1 MTTQVTELGPSVQGV
16 RLSPEQRRLWALHR
30 RGTTVFTRGM
40 IRLEGELDP
49 ARLAGAL
56 GEVVARHE
64 ILRTTFRRDPRLKF
78 PLQAVGGAAPA
89 LRRVDLGGRAA
100 GEQEA
105 HVEALWREAARLR
118 VDIERGPLLH
128 VWLVRRADR
137 VHDLLVAAPAL
148 CADAWTL
155 DLLFGELA
163 EAYAGAGDRREPAAE
178 PLQYAQFSEWQ
189 NELVGAAESAPPAAG
204 APVVLPF
211 EGAAGE
217 GGASGEV
224 VDIEVDAALLG
235 RLESLARG
243 EGASL
248 ASVLLAAFHV
258 HLARLTGSRELVVAV
273 ASAGRR
279 IEDVQEVMGPVAKWL
294 PVPCRVDEAQRFAEL
309 VLRAQAG
316 VEEAAEDEERWS
328 PELPADGGEAGGTVG
343 FELSS
348 LQEPRVAGGLAW
360 RLERRCTGAG
370 GLKLALSA
378 QRGRGRVRLSFLY
391 DARRFGAEGVQG
403 MAEQYRAL
411 LASAAEA
418 WSAPAARLRLLGPAE
433 RARRLSEGRG
443 AGGTGGTGGT
453 MNDAAPPPW
462 LHAAFEE
469 HAARQPDALAVVA
482 GDRRLTYGALNRQAN
497 RLAHHLRRR
506 GVGGG
511 SPVGLFGERSVD
523 VIAGLLGILKAGGA
537 YVPLDPHAPA
547 QRLAQQIRRAGFTVL
562 LASAAVRARV
572 PDLSGAEC
580 AVVSLDDA
588 ALFDGEPAGDPAV
601 PVLPDDIASVVF
613 TSGSTGEPKGVGVT
627 HRGIASYTRS
637 VCEALGLEAG
647 LHFATVSTLS
657 ADLGNTSIFGAL
669 ATGGCLHVIGYETAT
684 DGRRFAEYTRRWPL
698 DVLKIVPSHLG
709 ALLDTGEG
717 ASVLPRRLLVLG
729 GEALPLALVDRIAAL
744 SSGCAVAN
752 HYGPTETT
760 VGALVQPLGALRDRR
775 GCASAPIGRPLP
787 SAEAYV
793 LDERLE
799 PAPAGTVGELYLGGA
814 GLSRGYLGQPDLT
827 AERFVPHPFGVGA
840 RLYRTGDRAR
850 YRPDGAI
857 EFMGRRDHQVKI
869 RGYRVELGE
878 IEARVREHPAVSQ
891 AVVVAA
897 ARADGAGG
905 DGAGGPRIVAYVVPR
920 EGTLDEA
927 SLRAFLR
934 DRLPEYMHPS
944 DVVLLRALPLTANGK
959 VDRKALP
966 SPAARRRREHVAP
979 RTPVEEALAAIW
991 ADVLGRPQVGVE
1003 DDFFELG
1010 GHSLMAIP
1018 LMHRIQQALGGS
1030 LSLMAIFEA
1039 PTVAGLAR
1047 LLAAERPASSVV
1059 VLRAGGSR
1067 PPLFCVDAT
1076 GLHVM
1081 TYKGL
1086 AAAMGEEQPVLGLD
1100 LGPSLA
1106 RDAGALSLPRIV
1118 EHLAREIRE
1127 RQARGPYRLLGWSV
1141 GGVLALAVAW
1151 ALEEQ
1156 GERVAFLG
1164 LLDTQPRTRL
1174 YAAGEPDVVEE
1185 LAAYIDQ
1192 DQSAALLALP
1202 PAELDALRERLRG
1215 LVDADRVAEAVRWAQ
1230 ARGLA
1235 SSDIPSAVYHHR
1247 YALLRGAAL
1256 LTRDLPPRC
1265 MAAPI
1270 HVWWSAETIARHG
1283 GPPVDWQQY
1292 TAGAVHTAILP
1303 GDHIAAVQ
1311 GADVHSRIRE
1321 TLEVLDPAERA
1332 PERAERTTL
1341 TRESP

>member
-1 MTTQVTELGPSVQGV
+1 MTTQVTEMGPSLQGV
-16 RLSPEQRRLWALHR
+16 RLSPQQRRLWALHR
-30 RGTTVFTRGM
+30 SGTTVVTRGL
-40 IRLEGELDP
+40 IRLEGDLDP

-64 ILRTTFRRDPRLKF
+64 ILRTAFRRDPRLKF
-78 PLQAVGGAAPA
+78 PLQAASGAPPA
-89 LRRVDLGGRAA
+89 WRRVDLGGRAA

-105 HVEALWREAARLR
+105 RVEALWREAARLT
-118 VDIERGPLLH
+118 VDLERGPLLH
-128 VWLVRRADR
+128 VWLVRRAGR
-137 VHDLLVAAPAL
+137 LHDLLVAAPAL

-163 EAYAGAGDRREPAAE
+163 EAYAGVGDRREPAAE

-189 NELVGAAESAPPAAG
+189 NELVGAAESAPPPAG
-204 APVVLPF
+204 GPVVLPF

-224 VDIEVDAALLG
+224 VEIEVDAALLD

-243 EGASL
+243 EGAALS
-248 ASVLLAAFHV
+248 SVLLAAFQV
-258 HLARLTGSRELVVAV
+258 HLARLTGARELVVAV
-273 ASAGRR
+273 ASPGRR

-294 PVPCRVDEAQRFAEL
+294 PVPCRVDDAQRFAEL

-316 VEEAAEDEERWS
+316 VEEATEEEERWN
-328 PELPADGGEAGGTVG
+328 PDQPADGGGTGGTVG
-343 FELSS
+343 FELSA
-348 LQEPRVAGGLAW
+348 LPEPRVAGGLAW
-360 RLERRCTGAG
+360 RVERRCTGAG

-378 QRGRGRVRLSFLY
+378 QRGPGRVRLSFWY
-391 DARRFGAEGVQG
+391 DARRFGAEGVLG

-411 LASAAEA
+411 LGSAAEA
-418 WSAPAARLRLLGPAE
+418 WSAPAARLGLLGPAE

-443 AGGTGGTGGT
+443 AGGAT
-453 MNDAAPPPW
+453 NDAAPPPC
-462 LHAAFEE
+462 LHAMFEE

-482 GDRRLTYGALNRQAN
+482 GDRRLTYGELSRQAN

-511 SPVGLFGERSVD
+511 SPVGLCGERSVD
-523 VIAGLLGILKAGGA
+523 MIAGLLGVLKAGGA
-537 YVPLDPHAPA
+537 YVPLDPHAPV
-547 QRLAQQIRRAGFTVL
+547 QRLAQQIRRADLSVL
-562 LASAAVRARV
+562 LTSAAVRARL
-572 PDLSGAEC
+572 PDLSDTDC
-580 AVVSLDDA
+580 AVLSLDDA
-588 ALFDGEPAGDPAV
+588 ALFHGEHGEPDGDPAV
-601 PVLPDDIASVVF
+601 PVLPDDLASVVF

-637 VCEALGLEAG
+637 VCEALGIEAG

-669 ATGGCLHVIGYETAT
+669 ASGGCLHVIGYETAT
-684 DGRRFAEYTRRWPL
+684 DGRRFSEYTRRWPI
-698 DVLKIVPSHLG
+698 DVLKIVPSHLS
-709 ALLDTGEG
+709 ALLDTGAG
-717 ASVLPRRLLVLG
+717 AAVLPRRLLVLG
-729 GEALPLALVDRIAAL
+729 GEALPLALVERIAAL

-760 VGALVQPLGALRDRR
+760 VGALVQPLRALRDPR
-775 GCASAPIGRPLP
+775 GCASVPIGRPLA

-878 IEARVREHPAVSQ
+878 IEARVREHPAVGQ
-891 AVVVAA
+891 AVVVVAA
-897 ARADGAGG
+897 ARE
-905 DGAGGPRIVAYVVPR
+905 DGAGGPKIVAYVVPR
-920 EGTLDEA
+920 EGALDEA
-927 SLRAFLR
+927 SLRAFLK
-934 DRLPEYMHPS
+934 DRLPEHMHPS

-959 VDRKALP
+959 VDRRALP

-1003 DDFFELG
+1003 DDFFDLG

-1059 VLRAGGSR
+1059 VLRAGGAR
-1067 PPLFCVDAT
+1067 PPLFCVDSS

-1081 TYKGL
+1081 AYQGL
-1086 AAAMGEEQPVLGLD
+1086 AAAMGEERPVLGLD

-1106 RDAGALSLPRIV
+1106 REAGALSLPRIV
-1118 EHLAREIRE
+1118 EQLSREIRE
-1127 RQARGPYRLLGWSV
+1127 RQARGPYHLLGWSV
-1141 GGVLALAVAW
+1141 GGVLALAIART
-1151 ALEEQ
+1151 LEAQ

-1164 LLDTQPRTRL
+1164 MLDAQPRTRL
-1174 YAAGEPDVVEE
+1174 YAGGEPDVVEE
-1185 LAAYIDQ
+1185 LAAYVDQ
-1192 DQSAALLALP
+1192 DRSAALLALP

-1215 LVDADRVAEAVRWAQ
+1215 LRDGDRVAEAVRWAQ
-1230 ARGLA
+1230 ARGFA
-1235 SSDIPSAVYHHR
+1235 SRDIPPAAYHHR

-1256 LTRDLPPRC
+1256 LTRDLPPLC
-1265 MAAPI
+1265 VAAPI

-1283 GPPVDWQQY
+1283 GPPVDWQPF

-1303 GDHIAAVQ
+1303 GDHIAAVK
-1311 GADVHSRIRE
+1311 GADAHARVRE

>member
-1 MTTQVTELGPSVQGV
+1 MTTQVTEPGTSVQGV

-30 RGTTVFTRGM
+30 SGTAVLTRGL
-40 IRLEGELDP
+40 IRLEGALDP

-64 ILRTTFRRDPRLKF
+64 ILRTAFRRDPRLKF
-78 PLQAVGGAAPA
+78 PLQAACGAPPA
-89 LRRVDLGGRAA
+89 WRRVDLGGRAA
-100 GEQEA
+100 GEQQA
-105 HVEALWREAARLR
+105 HVEALWREAARLE
-118 VDIERGPLLH
+118 VDLDRGPLLH

-137 VHDLLVAAPAL
+137 LHDLLVAAPAL
-148 CADAWTL
+148 CADAATL

-163 EAYAGAGDRREPAAE
+163 EAYAGAGDRRERAEE

-189 NELVGAAESAPPAAG
+189 NELVGSAEIAPPPAG
-204 APVVLPF
+204 VPVVLPF

-217 GGASGEV
+217 GGARGEV
-224 VDIEVDAALLG
+224 VEIEVDAALLG

-248 ASVLLAAFHV
+248 SSVLLAAFQV

-279 IEDVQEVMGPVAKWL
+279 IEDVQEVMGPVAKWF
-294 PVPCRVDEAQRFAEL
+294 PVPCRVDDAARFAEL

-316 VEEAAEDEERWS
+316 VEEATEEEERWN
-328 PELPADGGEAGGTVG
+328 PDLPADRGGTCGTVG

-360 RLERRCTGAG
+360 RVERRCTGAG

-378 QRGRGRVRLSFLY
+378 QRGPGGLRLSFWH

-411 LASAAEA
+411 LGSAADA
-418 WSAPAARLRLLGPAE
+418 WSAPAARLGLLGPAE

-443 AGGTGGTGGT
+443 AGGVA
-453 MNDAAPPPW
+453 NDAAPPPY

-482 GDRRLTYGALNRQAN
+482 GDRRLTYGELNRQAN

-511 SPVGLFGERSVD
+511 SPVGLCGERSVD

-537 YVPLDPHAPA
+537 YVPLDPHAPV
-547 QRLAQQIRRAGFTVL
+547 QRLAQQIRRAGLSVL
-562 LASAAVRARV
+562 LTGAAVRARL
-572 PDLSGAEC
+572 PDLSDTEC
-580 AVVSLDDA
+580 AVLCLDDA
-588 ALFDGEPAGDPAV
+588 ALLDGEPAGDPAV

-627 HRGIASYTRS
+627 HRGIAGYTRS
-637 VCEALGLEAG
+637 VCEALGIEPG

-684 DGRRFAEYTRRWPL
+684 DGRLFSEYYRRWPI
-698 DVLKIVPSHLG
+698 DVLKIVPSHLS

-717 ASVLPRRLLVLG
+717 AAVLPRRLLVLG
-729 GEALPLALVDRIAAL
+729 GEALPLALVERIAAL

-760 VGALVQPLGALRDRR
+760 VGALVQPLRALRDRR
-775 GCASAPIGRPLP
+775 GCASVPIGRPLT

-814 GLSRGYLGQPDLT
+814 GLARGYLGQPDLT
-827 AERFVPHPFGVGA
+827 AERFVPHPFGEGA

-878 IEARVREHPAVSQ
+878 IEARVREHPGVGQ
-891 AVVVAA
+891 AVVVIA
-897 ARADGAGG
+897 AREDGAV
-905 DGAGGPRIVAYVVPR
+905 GPRIVAYVVPR
-920 EGTLDEA
+920 EGALDEA

-944 DVVLLRALPLTANGK
+944 DLVLLRALPLTANGK
-959 VDRKALP
+959 VDRRALP
-966 SPAARRRREHVAP
+966 SPAARRRREYVAP

-1059 VLRAGGSR
+1059 VLRAGGAR
-1067 PPLFCVDAT
+1067 PPLFCVDSS

-1081 TYKGL
+1081 AYRGL
-1086 AAAMGEEQPVLGLD
+1086 AAAMSEEQPVLGLD

-1118 EHLAREIRE
+1118 EQLSREIRE
-1127 RQARGPYRLLGWSV
+1127 RQARGPYHLLGWSV
-1141 GGVLALAVAW
+1141 GGVLALAIAR

-1164 LLDTQPRTRL
+1164 LLDAQPRARL

-1192 DQSAALLALP
+1192 DRSAALLALP
-1202 PAELDALRERLRG
+1202 PAELDALRERLKG
-1215 LVDADRVAEAVRWAQ
+1215 LGDGDRVAEAVRWAQ
-1230 ARGLA
+1230 ARGFA
-1235 SSDIPSAVYHHR
+1235 SSDIPPAAYHHR

-1256 LTRDLPPRC
+1256 LAKDLPPRC
-1265 MAAPI
+1265 VAAPI
-1270 HVWWSAETIARHG
+1270 HVWWSADTIARHG
-1283 GPPVDWQQY
+1283 GPPVDWQRY
-1292 TAGAVHTAILP
+1292 TAGAAHTAILP
-1303 GDHIAAVQ
+1303 GDHIDAVQ
-1311 GADVHSRIRE
+1311 GAGTHVRVRE

-1332 PERAERTTL
+1332 RERAERTTL

>member
-1 MTTQVTELGPSVQGV
+1 MTMQLTELGPSVVQGV
-16 RLSPEQRRLWALHR
+16 RLSPQQRRLWALHR
-30 RGTTVFTRGM
+30 SGTTVFTRGM
-40 IRLEGELDP
+40 IRLEGDLDP

-78 PLQAVGGAAPA
+78 PLQAAGGASPA
-89 LRRVDLGGRAA
+89 WHRVDLGGRAA

-105 HVEALWREAARLR
+105 HVEALWREAARLK
-118 VDIERGPLLH
+118 VDLERGPLLH

-137 VHDLLVAAPAL
+137 LHDLLVAAPAL
-148 CADAWTL
+148 CSDAWTL
-155 DLLFGELA
+155 DLLFSELA
-163 EAYAGAGDRREPAAE
+163 EAYAGAGDRRELAAE

-189 NELVGAAESAPPAAG
+189 NELVGSAESAPPPAG
-204 APVVLPF
+204 VPVVLPF

-224 VDIEVDAALLG
+224 VEIEVDAALLD

-248 ASVLLAAFHV
+248 SSVLLAAFQV

-279 IEDVQEVMGPVAKWL
+279 IEDVQEVMGPVAKWF
-294 PVPCRVDEAQRFAEL
+294 PVPCRVDDAQRFVEL

-316 VEEAAEDEERWS
+316 VEEATEEEEHCN
-328 PELPADGGEAGGTVG
+328 PDLPADGGGPGGAVG
-343 FELSS
+343 FEFSS

-360 RLERRCTGAG
+360 RVERQCTGAG
-370 GLKLALSA
+370 GLKLALSV
-378 QRGRGRVRLSFLY
+378 QRGPGRVRLSLWH
-391 DARRFGAEGVQG
+391 DTRRFGAEGILG

-418 WSAPAARLRLLGPAE
+418 WSAPASRLGLLGPAE
-433 RARRLSEGRG
+433 RARRISEGRG
-443 AGGTGGTGGT
+443 AAH
-453 MNDAAPPPW
+453 DAAPPPC

-469 HAARQPDALAVVA
+469 HAARQPDVLAVVA
-482 GDRRLTYGALNRQAN
+482 GDRRLTYGELNRQAN

-506 GVGGG
+506 GVVGG
-511 SPVGLFGERSVD
+511 SPVGLCGERSVD
-523 VIAGLLGILKAGGA
+523 MIAGLLGILKAGGA
-537 YVPLDPHAPA
+537 YVPLDPHAPV
-547 QRLAQQIRRAGFTVL
+547 QRLAQQIRRAGLSVL
-562 LASAAVRARV
+562 LTSAAVRARL
-572 PDLSGAEC
+572 PDLSDTDC
-580 AVVSLDDA
+580 AVLSLDDA

-637 VCEALGLEAG
+637 VCEALGIEAG

-684 DGRRFAEYTRRWPL
+684 DGRLLSEYYRRWPI
-698 DVLKIVPSHLG
+698 DVLKIVPSHLS

-717 ASVLPRRLLVLG
+717 AAVLPRRLLVLG
-729 GEALPLALVDRIAAL
+729 GEALPLALVERIAAL

-760 VGALVQPLGALRDRR
+760 VGALVQPLRELRDRR
-775 GCASAPIGRPLP
+775 GCASVPIGRPLA

-814 GLSRGYLGQPDLT
+814 GLSRGYLGQPELT

-878 IEARVREHPAVSQ
+878 IEARVREHPGVGQ
-891 AVVVAA
+891 AVVIA
-897 ARADGAGG
+897 ARQDGAV
-905 DGAGGPRIVAYVVPR
+905 GPTLVAYVVPR
-920 EGTLDEA
+920 EGALDEA
-927 SLRAFLR
+927 SLRVFLK

-944 DVVLLRALPLTANGK
+944 DLVLLHALPLTANGK
-959 VDRKALP
+959 VDRRALP
-966 SPAARRRREHVAP
+966 SPAARRRREYVAP

-1003 DDFFELG
+1003 DNFFDLG

-1030 LSLMAIFEA
+1030 LSLMAIFDA

-1067 PPLFCVDAT
+1067 PPLFCVDSS

-1081 TYKGL
+1081 AYQGL
-1086 AAAMGEEQPVLGLD
+1086 AAAMSEEQPVLGLD

-1118 EHLAREIRE
+1118 EQLSREIRE
-1127 RQARGPYRLLGWSV
+1127 RQARGPYHLLGWSV
-1141 GGVLALAVAW
+1141 GGVLALAVART
-1151 ALEEQ
+1151 LEEQ

-1164 LLDTQPRTRL
+1164 MLDTQPRTRL

-1192 DQSAALLALP
+1192 DRSAALLALP
-1202 PAELDALRERLRG
+1202 PAELDALRERLKG
-1215 LVDADRVAEAVRWAQ
+1215 LGDGDRVAEAVRWAQ
-1230 ARGLA
+1230 ARGFA
-1235 SSDIPSAVYHHR
+1235 SSDIPPAAYHHR

-1256 LTRDLPPRC
+1256 LTKDLPPRC
-1265 MAAPI
+1265 VAAPI
-1270 HVWWSAETIARHG
+1270 HVWWSAETITRHG

-1292 TAGAVHTAILP
+1292 TAGAAHTAILP

-1311 GADVHSRIRE
+1311 GADAHARVRE

>member
-1 MTTQVTELGPSVQGV
+1 MTTQVSELGPSVQGV
-16 RLSPEQRRLWALHR
+16 RLSPQQRRLWALHR
-30 RGTTVFTRGM
+30 SGTTVFARGL
-40 IRLEGELDP
+40 IRLEGDLDA
-49 ARLAGAL
+49 ARLASAL
-56 GEVVARHE
+56 GQVVARHE
-64 ILRTTFRRDPRLKF
+64 MPRTTFRRDPRLKF
-78 PLQAVGGAAPA
+78 PLQAVSGAAPA
-89 LRRVDLGGRAA
+89 WRRVDLGGRAA

-105 HVEALWREAARLR
+105 HVEALWREAARIE
-118 VDIERGPLLH
+118 VDLERGPLLH
-128 VWLVRRADR
+128 VWLVRRAER
-137 VHDLLVAAPAL
+137 LHDLLVAAPAL
-148 CADAWTL
+148 SADAWTL
-155 DLLFGELA
+155 DLLFRELA
-163 EAYAGAGDRREPAAE
+163 EAYAGADDRREAGAE
-178 PLQYAQFSEWQ
+178 PVQYAQFAEWQ
-189 NELVGAAESAPPAAG
+189 NELVDSAESAPAPSG
-204 APVVLPF
+204 VPVVLPF

-224 VDIEVDAALLG
+224 VEIEVDAALLG

-248 ASVLLAAFHV
+248 SSVLLAAFQL

-273 ASAGRR
+273 ASAMRR
-279 IEDVQEVMGPVAKWL
+279 LEDVQEVMGPVAKWL

-309 VLRAQAG
+309 VRRAQAG
-316 VEEAAEDEERWS
+316 VEEATEEEEHWN
-328 PELPADGGEAGGTVG
+328 PDLPADGGGPGSTVG
-343 FELSS
+343 FEFSS
-348 LQEPRVAGGLAW
+348 LPEPRVAGGVAW
-360 RLERRCTGAG
+360 HVERQCTGAG

-378 QRGRGRVRLSFLY
+378 QRGRGRVRLSLWH
-391 DARRFGAEGVQG
+391 DARRCGAEGVLA

-411 LASAAEA
+411 LGSAAEA
-418 WSAPAARLRLLGPAE
+418 WSEPTSRLGLLGPAE

-443 AGGTGGTGGT
+443 AAH
-453 MNDAAPPPW
+453 DAAPPRC
-462 LHAAFEE
+462 LHEAFEE

-482 GDRRLTYGALNRQAN
+482 GDRRLTYRELNQQAN

-511 SPVGLFGERSVD
+511 SPVGLCGERSVD
-523 VIAGLLGILKAGGA
+523 MIAGLLGILKAGGA
-537 YVPLDPHAPA
+537 YVPLDPHAPV
-547 QRLAQQIRRAGFTVL
+547 QRLTQQIQRPGFSVL
-562 LASAAVRARV
+562 LTNAPVRARL
-572 PDLSGAEC
+572 PDLSDTDC
-580 AVVSLDDA
+580 AVLSLDDA
-588 ALFDGEPAGDPAV
+588 ALLDGEPEGDPAV
-601 PVLPDDIASVVF
+601 PVLPDDLASVVF

-637 VCEALGLEAG
+637 VCDALGIIEAG

-669 ATGGCLHVIGYETAT
+669 ASGGCLHVIGYETAT
-684 DGRRFAEYTRRWPL
+684 DGRLFSEYYRRWPI
-698 DVLKIVPSHLG
+698 DVLKIVPSHLS

-717 ASVLPRRLLVLG
+717 AAVLPRRLLVLG
-729 GEALPLALVDRIAAL
+729 GEALPLALVERIAAL

-760 VGALVQPLGALRDRR
+760 VGALVLPLRALRDRR
-775 GCASAPIGRPLP
+775 GCASVPIGRPLA

-814 GLSRGYLGQPDLT
+814 GLARGYLGQPDLT

-869 RGYRVELGE
+869 RGFRVELGE
-878 IEARVREHPAVSQ
+878 IEARVREHPAVGQ

-897 ARADGAGG
+897 RQDGAV
-905 DGAGGPRIVAYVVPR
+905 GPSIVAYVVPR
-920 EGTLDEA
+920 EGAVDEA
-927 SLRAFLR
+927 ALRGFLK

-944 DVVLLRALPLTANGK
+944 DVVVLHALPLTANGK

-966 SPAARRRREHVAP
+966 SPAARRRREYVAP

-1003 DDFFELG
+1003 DNFFDLG

-1018 LMHRIQQALGGS
+1018 LMHRIQQALGGA

-1047 LLAAERPASSVV
+1047 LLDAGGPASSVV
-1059 VLRAGGSR
+1059 ELRAGGSR
-1067 PPLFCVDAT
+1067 PPLFCVDPS

-1081 TYKGL
+1081 AYRGL
-1086 AAAMGEEQPVLGLD
+1086 AAAMSEEQPVLGLD

-1106 RDAGALSLPRIV
+1106 GEAAALSLPRIV
-1118 EHLAREIRE
+1118 ERLSREIRE
-1127 RQARGPYRLLGWSV
+1127 RQPRGPYRLLGWSV
-1141 GGVLALAVAW
+1141 GGVLALAVAR

-1164 LLDTQPRTRL
+1164 MLDAQPRTQL

-1192 DQSAALLALP
+1192 GRSAELLALA
-1202 PAELDALRERLRG
+1202 PAELDALRERLEG
-1215 LVDADRVAEAVRWAQ
+1215 LSDGERVAEAVRWAQ
-1230 ARGLA
+1230 TRGFA
-1235 SSDIPSAVYHHR
+1235 SSDIPPAAYHHR

-1256 LTRDLPPRC
+1256 LARDLPSRSV
-1265 MAAPI
+1265 AAPI
-1270 HVWWSAETIARHG
+1270 HAWWSTETIELHG
-1283 GPPVDWQQY
+1283 GPPMDWQQY
-1292 TAGAVHTAILP
+1292 TAGAARSAILP

-1311 GADVHSRIRE
+1311 GPDVHVHVRAA
-1321 TLEVLDPAERA
+1321 LEVLDLDERA
-1332 PERAERTTL
+1332 LERPERNNP
-1341 TRESP
+1341 SH